1 MNFKPPVHRDI
12 CQILDAILLAIGQ
25 TFHQTDISFLLM
37 YGLYTAICQ
46 SSGKVKDCRVTQK
59 GRGGWRGL
67 GVGRTTDKKIPA
79 RVTWASANRAAA
91 SRSAATRKANK
102 GNVATP
108 RCMRMMQ
115 TGGSAQGTPGTVHGN
130 CWTLRAAAFILAP
143 PSALWWCWLS
153 TGQKSRSSQQNY
165 RPWCQLY
172 TNILYSCYNCIML
185 YVVMLLSNNRAKV
198 DCITSMVLQP
208 GGNDAVKRVP
218 LS

>member
-12 CQILDAILLAIGQ
+12 CQILDTILLAIGQ

-59 GRGGWRGL
+59 GRGGWRG
-67 GVGRTTDKKIPA
+67 VGGGEGHRQKIPA

-108 RCMRMMQ
+108 KVHENDANGRQC
-115 TGGSAQGTPGTVHGN
+115 TGNAWHRAQQ
-130 CWTLRAAAFILAP
+130 LLD
-143 PSALWWCWLS
+143 SE
-153 TGQKSRSSQQNY
+153 SS
-165 RPWCQLY
+165 CF
-172 TNILYSCYNCIML
+172 TTSCI
-185 YVVMLLSNNRAKV
+185 VVMLTECRSE
-198 DCITSMVLQP
+198 
-208 GGNDAVKRVP
+208 VP
-218 LS
+218 

>member
-1 MNFKPPVHRDI
+1 MASI
-12 CQILDAILLAIGQ
+12 Q
-25 TFHQTDISFLLM
+25 
-37 YGLYTAICQ
+37 Q
-46 SSGKVKDCRVTQK
+46 SVKAA
-59 GRGGWRGL
+59 GRWRIAGWPRRAVGGGGGL
-67 GVGRTTDKKIPA
+67 GVGRATDKKYQPVSPGLLLIELQPLA
-79 RVTWASANRAAA
+79 VRPPEKRTKEMLPR
-91 SRSAATRKANK
+91 
-102 GNVATP
+102 P

-115 TGGSAQGTPGTVHGN
+115 TGGSAQGTPGTVRSN
-130 CWTLRAAAFILAP
+130 CWTLRAAASP
-143 PSALWWCWLS
+143 PPALWWCWLS
-153 TGQKSRSSQQNY
+153 AGQKSRSSQQNY